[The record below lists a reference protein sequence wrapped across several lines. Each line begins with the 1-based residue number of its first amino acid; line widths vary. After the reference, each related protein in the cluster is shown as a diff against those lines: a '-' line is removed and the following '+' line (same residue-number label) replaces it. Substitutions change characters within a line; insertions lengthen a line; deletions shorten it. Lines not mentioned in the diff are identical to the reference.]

1 MNEEK
6 NKFKLFY
13 SFNIKCESPISVG
26 NGDNINTEHDVIL
39 YSDNTPYVPAS
50 TLAGCLFSRST
61 KALSLYSIGSTEG
74 FSPLFVSDGIFE
86 EAKLSKRD
94 GNKLDYENKV
104 SLDTAVFDYETVEK
118 DSIFTF
124 FVEYTAKKSSEVT
137 KEEVQKD
144 IINICSN
151 INNGLYRLGF
161 KQNRGLGKL
170 KVVKLYEK
178 YFDFSNFIL
187 DDYLN
192 FLDKST
198 SKLVTSDMD
207 DITNQIKELEDS
219 REKIIAKLR
228 PVSLINIRCASRL
241 KEKADTISLTLNDKC
256 AVVPGS
262 SLNGALRS
270 YAYKLANKEGKQ
282 GLFRDENKCDVL
294 DSTKYVIEDLYIKG
308 HLITKQRTRI
318 NRFTGGTDN
327 QALFDEQV
335 FMPDSLIN
343 GKDTVEFKITFLP
356 GMNPIA
362 KVYIKK
368 AVEALCKGLVAVGG
382 GTSIGYGIFEGS
394 IEEA

>member
-13 SFNIKCESPISVG
+13 SFEIKCESPISVG

-39 YSDNTPYVPAS
+39 YSDNKPYVPAS
-50 TLAGCLFSRST
+50 TLAGCLFSKSN

-86 EAKLSKRD
+86 EFKLSKRD
-94 GNKLDYENKV
+94 GNKLDYENKI

-178 YFDFSNFIL
+178 YFDFSKFVL

-192 FLDKST
+192 FLYKST
-198 SKLVTSDMD
+198 FKLVTSDMD

-241 KEKADTISLTLNDKC
+241 KEKTDTISLTLNNNC

-270 YAYKLANKEGKQ
+270 YAYKLASKKGEQ

-308 HLITKQRTRI
+308 HLITKQRNRI

-327 QALFDEQV
+327 QALFDEKV
-335 FMPDSLIN
+335 FMPESLID

-356 GMNPIA
+356 GMNPMA
-362 KVYIKK
+362 KVYMKK

-382 GTSIGYGIFEGS
+382 GTSIGYGIFEGR
-394 IEEA
+394 IEEE

>member
-13 SFNIKCESPISVG
+13 SFKIKCESPISIG

-50 TLAGCLFSRST
+50 TLAGCLFSKSN

-187 DDYLN
+187 DDYLI
-192 FLDKST
+192 FLDKSG

-241 KEKADTISLTLNDKC
+241 KEKTDTISLTLNDKC
-256 AVVPGS
+256 AVVPGT

-270 YAYKLANKEGKQ
+270 YAYKLANKEGEQ

-308 HLITKQRTRI
+308 HLITKQRNRI

-335 FMPDSLIN
+335 FMPDGLIN

-362 KVYIKK
+362 KVYMKK

>member
-13 SFNIKCESPISVG
+13 SFKIKCESPISVG

-50 TLAGCLFSRST
+50 TLAGCLFSRSN

-124 FVEYTAKKSSEVT
+124 FVEYTAKKSSEIT

-192 FLDKST
+192 FLDKSA

-241 KEKADTISLTLNDKC
+241 KEKTDTISLTLNDKC
-256 AVVPGS
+256 AVVPGT

-270 YAYKLANKEGKQ
+270 YAYKLASKEGKQ

-308 HLITKQRTRI
+308 HLITKQRNRI

-343 GKDTVEFKITFLP
+343 GKDTVEFRITFLP
-356 GMNPIA
+356 GMNSIA
-362 KVYIKK
+362 KVYMKK

>member
-13 SFNIKCESPISVG
+13 SFKIKCESPISIG

-50 TLAGCLFSRST
+50 TLAGCLFSRSN

-256 AVVPGS
+256 AVVPGT

-270 YAYKLANKEGKQ
+270 YAYKLATKEGKQ
-282 GLFRDENKCDVL
+282 GLFRDKNKCDVL
-294 DSTKYVIEDLYIKG
+294 DSTRYVIEDLYIKG
-308 HLITKQRTRI
+308 HLITKQRNRI

-356 GMNPIA
+356 GMNPDA
-362 KVYIKK
+362 KVYMKK

>member
-13 SFNIKCESPISVG
+13 SFKIKCESPISVG

-50 TLAGCLFSRST
+50 TLAGCLFSRSN

-198 SKLVTSDMD
+198 SKLVASVRD